1 MYKVENTIIKSVG
14 IIVKFSKL
22 ASPPLPTTV
31 MRPSASALARV
42 PASVDKSPQL
52 NTPLDN
58 RGDITFD
65 SNDIF
70 TPAKFIYTPHRN
82 QRQFNIFHHLFAS
95 NKSMHLLIKNLDWTK
110 NLIELLKAH
119 YNHIQNIK
127 S

>member
-1 MYKVENTIIKSVG
+1 
-14 IIVKFSKL
+14 
-22 ASPPLPTTV
+22 

-70 TPAKFIYTPHRN
+70 TPAKFIYTPQKSKKVQYFSPPLCLQQEH
-82 QRQFNIFHHLFAS
+82 AS
-95 NKSMHLLIKNLDWTK
+95 SHKNLDWTK

-119 YNHIQNIK
+119 YNHIQNLNN
-127 S
+127 